1 MFFYASKIAWF
12 LVKPGNLLLIVL
24 VLGVALL
31 WTRWRRTGR
40 WVCAG
45 AVVFSV
51 LLSTVPLGHWL
62 QVTLE
67 NRFPQVTAAPERVD
81 GIVVLG
87 GVVNQF
93 ITKAR
98 GQSAIGGAVERLVAF
113 AELAGRYPNA
123 KLVFS
128 GGSGDPFRQDLKE
141 SQFVGP
147 VLVRLGLA
155 AGRVIYEERSRNTTE
170 NAEFSLAIARPQ
182 PGETWLLITSAF
194 HMPRAVG
201 SFRRAGWNV
210 VPYPVDFSTDGD
222 YPAAPPGSF
231 SAGLGSLEKA
241 LHEWVGLAVYRLA
254 GKTDAFFPA
263 PGG

>member
-12 LVKPGNLLLIVL
+12 LAKPGNLLLIVL

-31 WTRWRRTGR
+31 WTRWRRAGR

-45 AVVFSV
+45 AVALSV
-51 LLSTVPLGHWL
+51 AISALPLGQWL
-62 QVTLE
+62 RVTLE
-67 NRFPQVTAAPERVD
+67 NRFPQVTTTPARVD

-98 GQSAIGGAVERLVAF
+98 GQAALGGGIERLVAF
-113 AELAGRYPNA
+113 AELAGRYPDA

-128 GGSGDPFRQDLKE
+128 GGSGNPFRQDLKE

-147 VLVRLGLA
+147 VLERLGLA
-155 AGRVIYEERSRNTTE
+155 AGRVIYEERSRNTSE
-170 NAEFSLAIARPQ
+170 NAEFSRAIARPQ
-182 PGETWLLITSAF
+182 PGQIWLLVTSAF

-201 SFRRAGWNV
+201 TFRRAGWNV
-210 VPYPVDFSTDGD
+210 VPYPVDYSTDGE
-222 YPAAPPGSF
+222 YSAAPPGGF
-231 SAGLGSLEKA
+231 STGLVSLERA
-241 LHEWVGLAVYRLA
+241 LHEWVGLAIYRLA
-254 GKTDAFFPA
+254 GKTDALFPA